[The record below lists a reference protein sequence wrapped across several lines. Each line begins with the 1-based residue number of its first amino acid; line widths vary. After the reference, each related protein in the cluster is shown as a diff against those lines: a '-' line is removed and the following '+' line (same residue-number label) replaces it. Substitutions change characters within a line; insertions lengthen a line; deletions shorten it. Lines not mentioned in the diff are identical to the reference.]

1 MMDTV
6 LNLGINDQ
14 IVEQM
19 IKITNNPRFV
29 YDIQRRFL
37 AMFGEVVLGVKR
49 GTYDAIMSDVK
60 TKKNLKSDQ
69 ELSTSDLQQIVS
81 LFKGVATVPNDP
93 YEQLK
98 LAIGEIL
105 NHYLNHYLN

>member
-1 MMDTV
+1 
-6 LNLGINDQ
+6 
-14 IVEQM
+14 M

-60 TKKNLKSDQ
+60 TKRNLKSDQ
-69 ELSTSDLQQIVS
+69 ELSISDLQQIVS

-98 LAIGEIL
+98 LAIGEIPQSL
-105 NHYLNHYLN
+105 SHHYLILLLIITIS